1 MPLVLTKNLICQ
13 CQPQLL
19 FHMLCFR
26 KNWAP
31 EKPVKG
37 TVSLEIINVIPRM
50 YQLFCS
56 YHYTCN
62 WEFYK
67 QSGTLDKSFISY
79 EIERFIRPFLTN
91 DVKRKNLWYSTLY
104 QLTAVS
110 SLRTSTIASVKDP
123 SMFTATKRKHKR

>member
-1 MPLVLTKNLICQ
+1 MPLVLTKT
-13 CQPQLL
+13 L
-19 FHMLCFR
+19 FVSVNHSYSSTCSASGKTEL
-26 KNWAP
+26 P

-37 TVSLEIINVIPRM
+37 TVSLEISNVIPRL

-56 YHYTCN
+56 YHYICN

-123 SMFTATKRKHKR
+123 SMFTAT